1 MLIICSYTDIRSRG
15 ISLRVLGSF
24 LVPALAL
31 ILGRFLTGGGL
42 IPEGWLLYEPGPG
55 NVAMALMPGL
65 FLLLVSL
72 LTGEAIGRG
81 DVYVVMILGLMVGFD
96 RIYPI
101 LFISMAA
108 CGLTGLVLIALKKR
122 KRDEALPYM
131 PFLLAAYLAFIMI
144 GRRGGMAG

>member
-31 ILGRFLTGGGL
+31 MIGTVFTGDL
-42 IPEGWLLYEPGPG
+42 IPKGWLLYEPGPG

-65 FLLLVSL
+65 FLLLVSF